1 LIIDGLSE
9 SKYISSLEI
18 AGPGFINFWMADS
31 FWQCELVDI
40 LTEDSLYGDSDY
52 ILLFGDSM
60 LPTIQPGSLVIVKSQ
75 PSYVNGDIV
84 AFVNS
89 GGINIV
95 HRIIEVTEEGYVT
108 QGDNNPFEDAPIVP
122 EVIKGKAALA
132 VPYMA
137 YVGLFLQTPIG
148 LAMLAIMI
156 IVMVIP
162 KSKSK
167 SKSKIKPKGF
177 VSIKISKLIKIGLVI
192 IGIHYVIEQI
202 AVSMNLVIS
211 NPLTGIIEQSFAS
224 TVVFALWLFG
234 FIAISLVSK
243 KFEIQNSRDNNPLK
257 LILFASIILIIM
269 LHVMTMIP
277 TLVNIL
283 TFEA

>member
-1 LIIDGLSE
+1 
-9 SKYISSLEI
+9 
-18 AGPGFINFWMADS
+18 M
-31 FWQCELVDI
+31 
-40 LTEDSLYGDSDY
+40 LTEYEKKIFKHRKKFIFLVFLIGGVYFWPASLYGDSDY

-75 PSYVNGDIV
+75 LSYDNGEIV

-95 HRIIEVTEEGYVT
+95 HRIIEVTQDGYVT
-108 QGDNNPFEDAPIVP
+108 QGDNNSFKDAPIVD
-122 EVIKGKAALA
+122 EVIKGKAALV

-156 IVMVIP
+156 IVMLLP

-167 SKSKIKPKGF
+167 SKIRSKIRSKGF
-177 VSIKISKLIKIGLVI
+177 VSIKITKLVKVGLVT

-202 AVSMNLVIS
+202 AISMNLVIS
-211 NPLTGIIEQSFAS
+211 NPLTGYFQQSFAS
-224 TVVFALWLFG
+224 TLTFAMWMFG
-234 FIAISLVSK
+234 FIAIALVSK
-243 KFEIQNSRDNNPLK
+243 KIEIENSKGFNPLR
-257 LILFASIILIIM
+257 ITLFASIILIIM
-269 LHVMTMIP
+269 LHILTMIP

-283 TFEA
+283 SYDA

>member
-1 LIIDGLSE
+1 
-9 SKYISSLEI
+9 
-18 AGPGFINFWMADS
+18 M
-31 FWQCELVDI
+31 
-40 LTEDSLYGDSDY
+40 LTEYEKKIFKHRKIFIFLVFVIGGVYFWPASLYGDSDY

-75 PSYVNGDIV
+75 PSYDNGEIV

-95 HRIIEVTEEGYVT
+95 HRIIEVTQEGYVT
-108 QGDNNPFEDAPIVP
+108 QGDNNKFVDAPIVP
-122 EVIKGKAALA
+122 EVIKGKAALV

-156 IVMVIP
+156 IVMLLP

-167 SKSKIKPKGF
+167 SKIRSKIRSKGF
-177 VSIKISKLIKIGLVI
+177 VSIKITKLVKVGLVT

-202 AVSMNLVIS
+202 AVAMDLIIS
-211 NPLTGIIEQSFAS
+211 NPLTGFFQPSFAS
-224 TVVFALWLFG
+224 SLTFAMWMFG
-234 FIAISLVSK
+234 FIAIALVSK
-243 KFEIQNSRDNNPLK
+243 KIEIENSKGFNPLR
-257 LILFASIILIIM
+257 ITLFASIILIIM
-269 LHVMTMIP
+269 LHMLTMIP

-283 TFEA
+283 SYDA